1 MAACYTQPSTHS
13 STEWATA
20 HFFVVEDQG
29 LKTDFVLAIRQLAS
43 ERNLSHDIVFEAV
56 ESALSSAYRREGE
69 NAPNVFVKIDHDSG
83 DLRIY
88 NQMSVVDEVAEP
100 NLEISVGDARR
111 YKPDAHEG
119 DVLDFEMKV
128 PENAGR
134 IAAQTAKQVIL
145 QKIRE
150 AERDAVYEEYRD
162 KEGEIVVGT
171 VQRIEGRQ
179 AILEIGKGTEAT
191 LPISEQ
197 VRNEHLRSTQRAKV
211 VILRVERASRG
222 PQVVVSRAH
231 RNLIRRLFEL
241 EVPEIQN
248 GSVEIKSIARE
259 GGHRS
264 KVAVHARIASI
275 DPIGACV
282 GPRGSRI
289 QNIVNELGGE
299 RIDVIKWDPD
309 PAKFVSN
316 ALSPA
321 QVLEVEA
328 DRDERRATVIVPD
341 RMISLAIGKEGQ
353 NARLA
358 AKLTGWRIDIRTQAA
373 AERGDTGIQEAPS
386 VFVPFQPG
394 EEPDIDVISEAEE
407 VAAAAE
413 LAAQQAAPALVP
425 AAASV
430 QPSAEPA
437 TAREAVDDVSFAD
450 AMAQMPVPDR
460 EERESEDYGED
471 EDDEGEEY
479 EVPAMITPEQRPT
492 AIRFAEDVLGAQRAA
507 EAAAADPK
515 KARKRRTRVEEE
527 EEDEIDYSG
536 RIH

>member
-1 MAACYTQPSTHS
+1 M
-13 STEWATA
+13 
-20 HFFVVEDQG
+20 
-29 LKTDFVLAIRQLAS
+29 KNDFLLAIGQLAN
-43 ERNLSHDIVFEAV
+43 ERNLPRDIVFEAV
-56 ESALSSAYRREGE
+56 EAALSSAYRREGE
-69 NAPNVFVKIDHDSG
+69 NQPNIFVKIDGDTG
-83 DLRIY
+83 DLRVY
-88 NQMSVVDEVAEP
+88 NQMAVVEEVEEP
-100 NLEISVGDARR
+100 NLELSVEDARR
-111 YKPDAHEG
+111 YKQDARLG

-150 AERDAVYEEYRD
+150 AERDAVYDEYRD

-171 VQRIEGRQ
+171 IQRMEARQ
-179 AILEIGKGTEAT
+179 AIVEIGRGTEAS

-197 VRNEHLRSTQRAKV
+197 VRNEHLRSGARAKL
-211 VILRVERASRG
+211 VILRVEKATRG

-231 RNLIRRLFEL
+231 RLLIRRLFEL

-248 GSVEIKSIARE
+248 GTVEIKSIARE

-264 KVAVHARIASI
+264 KVAVHSRIASI
-275 DPIGACV
+275 DPLGACV

-309 PAKFVSN
+309 PAKFVAN

-321 QVLEVEA
+321 EVLDVQI
-328 DRDERRATVIVPD
+328 DLDEKRASIVVPD

-358 AKLTGWRIDIRTQAA
+358 AKLTGWRIDIQTQAA
-373 AERGDTGIQEAPS
+373 SEHRDGVAEAPS

-394 EEPDIDVISEAEE
+394 EEPDIDVIAEAEE
-407 VAAAAE
+407 VAAAADLAGDAAATEE
-413 LAAQQAAPALVP
+413 LEP
-425 AAASV
+425 AAAEASL
-430 QPSAEPA
+430 AETP
-437 TAREAVDDVSFAD
+437 RSEEDEISFAL
-450 AMAQMPVPDR
+450 AVAQMPVPDR
-460 EERESEDYGED
+460 DERESEDYGEEED
-471 EDDEGEEY
+471 EEEY
-479 EVPAMITPEQRPT
+479 EIPSMIDVEQRPT
-492 AIRFAEDVLGAQRAA
+492 AIRFAEDLLGPQRETPAA
-507 EAAAADPK
+507 PAAKGK
-515 KARKRRTRVEEE
+515 KARRAPRFQEEE
-527 EEDEIDYSG
+527 EEDEIDYTG

>member
-1 MAACYTQPSTHS
+1 M
-13 STEWATA
+13 
-20 HFFVVEDQG
+20 
-29 LKTDFVLAIRQLAS
+29 KNDFLLAIGQLAN
-43 ERNLSHDIVFEAV
+43 ERNLPRDIVFEAV
-56 ESALSSAYRREGE
+56 EAALSSAYRREGE
-69 NAPNVFVKIDHDSG
+69 NQPNIFVKIDGDTG
-83 DLRIY
+83 DLRVY
-88 NQMSVVDEVAEP
+88 NQMSVVEEVEEP
-100 NLEISVGDARR
+100 NLELSLEDARR
-111 YKPDAHEG
+111 YKRDARVG

-150 AERDAVYEEYRD
+150 AERDAVYDEYRD

-171 VQRIEGRQ
+171 VQRMEARQ
-179 AILEIGKGTEAT
+179 AIVEIGRGTEAS

-197 VRNEHLRSTQRAKV
+197 VRNEHLRSGARVKL
-211 VILRVERASRG
+211 VILKVEKATRG
-222 PQVVVSRAH
+222 PQIVVSRAH
-231 RNLIRRLFEL
+231 RLLIRRLFEL

-248 GSVEIKSIARE
+248 GTVEIKSIARE

-264 KVAVHARIASI
+264 KVAVHSRIASI
-275 DPIGACV
+275 DPLGACV

-309 PAKFVSN
+309 PARFVAN

-321 QVLEVEA
+321 EVLEV
-328 DRDERRATVIVPD
+328 DVDVDEKRASIVVPD

-373 AERGDTGIQEAPS
+373 AEQREGVQEAPS
-386 VFVPFQPG
+386 VFVPYQPG
-394 EEPDIDVISEAEE
+394 EEPDIDVIAEAEE

-413 LAAQQAAPALVP
+413 LAGAPAVAEQTEVLTDEAP
-425 AAASV
+425 AA
-430 QPSAEPA
+430 
-437 TAREAVDDVSFAD
+437 DVLRPEEDEISFAL
-450 AMAQMPVPDR
+450 AVAQMPVPDR
-460 EERESEDYGED
+460 DERESEDYGEEED
-471 EDDEGEEY
+471 EEEY
-479 EVPAMITPEQRPT
+479 EIPSMIDVEQRPT
-492 AIRFAEDVLGAQRAA
+492 AIRFAEDLLGPQRETPLAPAA
-507 EAAAADPK
+507 KGK
-515 KARKRRTRVEEE
+515 KARRAPRFQEED
-527 EEDEIDYSG
+527 EDEIDYTG